1 MALARLALLVL
12 AQVVSSAYLEFPM
25 SDSNDRPTGFKEG
38 LPTYINATIDYA
50 QDTEAKPLELFLLC
64 TTCTI
69 SYIFGKPDDF
79 TSFEKVGE
87 SANMVFKEGGKNV
100 TVDFYRTSLTL
111 TAVNSTTNE
120 ETPYVAEMAM
130 GYISP
135 EFQSDAYFV
144 NFKENMIG
152 LAPMLTED
160 QKLKDRQFLYK
171 FINAKE

>member
-1 MALARLALLVL
+1 MALSRIALLL
-12 AQVVSSAYLEFPM
+12 FAQVATSAYLEFPLL
-25 SDSNDRPTGFKEG
+25 DSNDRPTGFKEG
-38 LPTYINATIDYA
+38 LPTYVNATIDYG
-50 QDTEAKPLELFLLC
+50 QGEDKKPLELFLLC

-69 SYIFGKPDDF
+69 SYIFGNPDDF
-79 TSFEKVGE
+79 SLFECSGTE
-87 SANMVFKEGGKNV
+87 DMVFKEGGKNV
-100 TVDFYRTSLTL
+100 TVEFCNTSLTL
-111 TAVNSTTNE
+111 TSVNSTDNS
-120 ETPYVAEMAM
+120 ETPYSVDFSI

-135 EFQSDAYFV
+135 EFQSLEYFD